1 MARQRRLIKLRRNSE
16 YRNFSI
22 EQTDPYPKKL
32 LGVGPYQLVYKEKRI
47 KLCPRHGDCRDSLEE
62 IVRAHRELIQEMSK
76 LRKDF
81 CKKFNL
87 PEFPERL

>member
-22 EQTDPYPKKL
+22 EQTNPHLKKL
-32 LGVGPYQLVYKEKRI
+32 GIGPYRLVYKTKQI
-47 KLCPRHGDCRDSLEE
+47 KLLQHHGDCRNYLEV